1 MSRIEEAL
9 KKAAHL
15 AQWQAPAVRPIPYES
30 PTPSCDQEPLT
41 QPNNHMLINM
51 LSAQSAVAEEYSKL
65 KEAFIKQARRDRFNN
80 VVIVTSAN
88 PHEGKTITT
97 LNLAISLAQEFDYT
111 VLVVEADLRAP
122 SCLKYLGLTSG
133 LGLSDCLEGRA
144 ECSNAL
150 IRTGIG
156 RLVILPAGK
165 SVANPV
171 ELLSS
176 NRMRQFIQ
184 ELKHRY
190 PDRFILIDTP
200 PANMFAETRAMASMA
215 DSAILVVQEGE
226 TSLEDLAEATQALDN
241 KVMGIVYNNAS
252 RSPFTKTSSYYYD
265 IYEQLDVA
273 DQ

>member
-1 MSRIEEAL
+1 
-9 KKAAHL
+9 
-15 AQWQAPAVRPIPYES
+15 
-30 PTPSCDQEPLT
+30 
-41 QPNNHMLINM
+41 MLNTM
-51 LSAQSAVAEEYSKL
+51 LSAQPSVVEEYRKL
-65 KEAFIKQARRDRFNN
+65 KEAFIKQSRQNRFEN
-80 VVIVTSAN
+80 VVVVTSAN

-122 SCLKYLGLTSG
+122 SFLKYLGLASG
-133 LGLSDCLEGRA
+133 PGLSDCLEGRVQCA
-144 ECSNAL
+144 DAF

-156 RLVILPAGK
+156 RLVVLPAGTP
-165 SVANPV
+165 VANPM

-176 NRMRQFIQ
+176 NRMRLFIQ

-190 PDRFILIDTP
+190 PDRFILVDTP
-200 PANMFAETRAMASMA
+200 PANMFAETRALAAMA

-226 TSLEDLAEATQALDN
+226 SSLEEVASAAQALDS

-252 RSPFTKTSSYYYD
+252 QTPFYKLTSYYYD
-265 IYEQLDVA
+265 NYEELDAA